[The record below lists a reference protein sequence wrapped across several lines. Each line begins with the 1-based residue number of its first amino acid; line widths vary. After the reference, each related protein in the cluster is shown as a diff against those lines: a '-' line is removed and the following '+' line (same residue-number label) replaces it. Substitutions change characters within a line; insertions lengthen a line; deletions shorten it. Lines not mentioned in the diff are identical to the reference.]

1 MLQSDDLLDVTVLIT
16 DQKRYRVWLA
26 RGRSLLEQ
34 PAWTS
39 APELPALKL
48 LLRAE
53 IEKLLLLIPALLLS
67 CEKGE
72 LLRGEANKPSVD
84 FSVTGGCRVRSASL
98 PGT

>member
-1 MLQSDDLLDVTVLIT
+1 M
-16 DQKRYRVWLA
+16 WLA

-53 IEKLLLLIPALLLS
+53 IEKLFLLIPALLLS

-72 LLRGEANKPSVD
+72 LRWGEANKTQRGFQCNRWVHIQMCLFAWD
-84 FSVTGGCRVRSASL
+84 MKWHF
-98 PGT
+98 